1 MAIAGVF
8 FGMIAGLVTAGIGY
22 FSFDLSLWI
31 CLAVYSLVGAL
42 SALSITVIAT
52 LLRSALSDWH
62 ANDGERAI
70 G

>member
-1 MAIAGVF
+1 MAIAGIF
-8 FGMIAGLVTAGIGY
+8 FGMIAGLVTAGIGF
-22 FSFDLSLWI
+22 FSLDLSLWV
-31 CLAVYSLVGAL
+31 CLAIYSLVGAL

-62 ANDGERAI
+62 ANDGETAV